1 MQISLKIIRSINHA
15 KSTVCIKFQ
24 FLVTFSS
31 LFTASSSLSVFPP
44 SVLHVVAFSRLEM
57 SICIYTTIDLSGQ
70 TQIFSRNKAPLKAA
84 VNQLNG
90 RLVGLPFCPPVCLIY
105 LMSTLFWA
113 ADPKGTMSFRA
124 GGISVHP
131 SVRPSEWMF
140 EHPSV
145 PPPEG
150 PAPPHPSPQALR
162 DPPQGP
168 APLFQASSHP
178 PGLVPP

>member
-1 MQISLKIIRSINHA
+1 MIYLFVYEHACVCCACVRVSVHACMHMCMQVCVCVFVCGNLYSNWWRD
-15 KSTVCIKFQ
+15 KSTY
-24 FLVTFSS
+24 TY
-31 LFTASSSLSVFPP
+31 
-44 SVLHVVAFSRLEM
+44 VVAFSQLEM

-124 GGISVHP
+124 GGISVHL
-131 SVRPSEWMF
+131 SVRANECSNIRPSR
-140 EHPSV
+140 PLRV
-145 PPPEG
+145 QPPQ
-150 PAPPHPSPQALR
+150 PSP
-162 DPPQGP
+162 
-168 APLFQASSHP
+168 
-178 PGLVPP
+178 

>member
-1 MQISLKIIRSINHA
+1 MHA
-15 KSTVCIKFQ
+15 CICACKCVCVFVCGNWYSNWWRDKSTY
-24 FLVTFSS
+24 TY
-31 LFTASSSLSVFPP
+31 
-44 SVLHVVAFSRLEM
+44 VVAFSRLEM

-124 GGISVHP
+124 GGISVHL
-131 SVRPSEWMF
+131 SVRANECSNIRPSR
-140 EHPSV
+140 PS
-145 PPPEG
+145 EG
-150 PAPPHPSPQALR
+150 PAPSTPAPRRRPGPSP
-162 DPPQGP
+162 
-168 APLFQASSHP
+168 
-178 PGLVPP
+178 